1 MPRAVKGG
9 RPDGVRGGRIG
20 IAERGCRGQ
29 QGPGEQVEGGKTAS
43 AGRAAESGRN
53 GRLFGQAVQDR
64 KEGGIS
70 GVKSGAAQSWG
81 GGWEGESGLWR
92 MKGADPENC
101 QTVGWGFKI
110 RCNNS
115 DGA

>member
-43 AGRAAESGRN
+43 AGRAAESGGN

-81 GGWEGESGLWR
+81 GGWEGGVRTLEDEGGGSRKLSNGG
-92 MKGADPENC
+92 M
-101 QTVGWGFKI
+101 GF
-110 RCNNS
+110 
-115 DGA
+115 